1 MLQFKE
7 RQLEPERLP
16 DRWKIGVD
24 REHVIVYVVLAVVVG
39 FALGFIASR
48 VLARRDS
55 PGALPP
61 SAQLPANASTD
72 DSPSDFHRVTRIVRA
87 DTIEVDNI
95 GPVRMIGVET
105 PDGKAP
111 KEIYATHG
119 QNALS
124 YVEKWLLNQQVRL
137 AYDTANEVSDNK
149 DDKGQTLAYVYTRDG
164 TLINGE
170 MVKQGLAFVRPEQ
183 FRLGNDFRA
192 LEREAVQSMRGVWGP
207 SNDASSLASAS
218 PPSPGSTASASG
230 FGTTGLDEKPRK
242 LTPLLPST
250 IGPNIPSLSGSGP
263 SEPMVVVSGGDRMYH
278 KPGCEFLDKKKHPIP
293 LTQAKLDGYTACSRC
308 YASTVLKAP

>member
-1 MLQFKE
+1 MLQFKQ
-7 RQLEPERLP
+7 RQAEGDRLP
-16 DRWKIGVD
+16 DRWNIGVD
-24 REHVIVYVVLAVVVG
+24 REHVIVYVALALVVG

-48 VLARRDS
+48 MLTRRDAAGVS
-55 PGALPP
+55 TA
-61 SAQLPANASTD
+61 SAQLPARAPATD
-72 DSPSDFHRVTRIVRA
+72 NQPTDFRRVTRIIRA
-87 DTIEVDNI
+87 DTIEVEEV

-119 QNALS
+119 QSALS
-124 YVEKWLLNQQVRL
+124 YAEKWLLNQQVRL
-137 AYDTANEVSDNK
+137 EYDSANAVSGNN
-149 DDKGQTLAYVYTRDG
+149 DDKGQKLAYVYTRDG

-207 SNDASSLASAS
+207 SNPASSLAASSSPAAS
-218 PPSPGSTASASG
+218 PSASG
-230 FGTTGLDEKPRK
+230 FGTPGLDDKPKK

-250 IGPNIPSLSGSGP
+250 IGPNIPSLSGTGA
-263 SEPMVVVSGGDRMYH
+263 SEQMVFVSGGDHLYH
-278 KPGCEFLDKKKHPIP
+278 RSGCEFLDKKKHPIP
-293 LTQAKLDGYTACSRC
+293 LTQAKSEGYTACSRC